1 MGKAKALVDTDV
13 VSFIFNNSQLGVPY
27 RQYMRKRTLLISF
40 MTRAEI
46 ERGMWL
52 ADWGAKKRDDMEGF
66 LTAKFA
72 VIHTNDAI
80 CRKWAEIRSIKGRP
94 LAPADA
100 WIAATAIVYRV
111 PLITHNRKHFEG
123 IAGLKVISE
132 DKKDS

>member
-1 MGKAKALVDTDV
+1 MGKARALVDTDV
-13 VSFIFNNSQLGVPY
+13 VSFFFNNSHLGIPY
-27 RQYMRKRTLLISF
+27 RQYLRKRTLCISF

-46 ERGMWL
+46 ERGMRL
-52 ADWGAKKRDDMEGF
+52 ADWREKKRDEMEVF

-80 CRKWAEIRSIKGRP
+80 CRKWAEITSIKGRP
-94 LAPADA
+94 VAYADA

-123 IAGLKVISE
+123 VAGLKVISE
-132 DKKDS
+132 GE

>member
-1 MGKAKALVDTDV
+1 MGKARALVDTDV
-13 VSFIFNNSQLGVPY
+13 ISFIFNNSQHGVPY

-46 ERGMWL
+46 ERGMRL
-52 ADWGAKKRDDMEGF
+52 SSWGFKKRDEMEGF
-66 LTAKFA
+66 LTTKFA

-80 CRKWAEIRSIKGRP
+80 CRKWAEITSIKERP
-94 LAPADA
+94 VAYADA

-123 IAGLKVISE
+123 IPGLKMISE
-132 DKKDS
+132 GN

>member
-1 MGKAKALVDTDV
+1 MGKAKALVDTDI
-13 VSFIFNNSQLGVPY
+13 VSFFFNNSQLGAPY

-46 ERGMWL
+46 ERGMLL
-52 ADWGAKKRDDMEGF
+52 ANWGEKKKGELEGF
-66 LTAKFA
+66 LTSKFA

-132 DKKDS
+132 SN

>member
-1 MGKAKALVDTDV
+1 MGKAKAIVDTDV

-27 RQYMRKRTLLISF
+27 RQYVRKRALLISF
-40 MTRAEI
+40 MTLAEI
-46 ERGMWL
+46 ERGMRL
-52 ADWGAKKRDDMEGF
+52 ANWGAKKIDDMGGF

-80 CRKWAEIRSIKGRP
+80 CRKWAEITSIKERP
-94 LAPADA
+94 VAYADA

-111 PLITHNRKHFEG
+111 PLITHNRKYFEG

-132 DKKDS
+132 GK

>member
-13 VSFIFNNSQLGVPY
+13 LSFFFNDSQLAIPY
-27 RQYMRKRTLLISF
+27 RQYLRKRALCISF

-46 ERGMWL
+46 ERGMRL
-52 ADWGAKKRDDMEGF
+52 DNWGEKKRDEMTSF
-66 LTAKFA
+66 LATKFP

-80 CRKWAEIRSIKGRP
+80 CLKWAEITSLRGRP
-94 LAPADA
+94 VSPADA

-132 DKKDS
+132 GN

>member
-1 MGKAKALVDTDV
+1 MGTARTLVDTDV
-13 VSFIFNNSQLGVPY
+13 VSFFFNDSQLGIPY
-27 RQYMRKRTLLISF
+27 SQYMRKRALCISF

-46 ERGMWL
+46 ERGMRL
-52 ADWGAKKRDDMEGF
+52 AVWGEKKRDEMERF

-80 CRKWAEIRSIKGRP
+80 CRKWAQITLIKGRQVTQS
-94 LAPADA
+94 DA

-132 DKKDS
+132 IK

>member
-13 VSFIFNNSQLGVPY
+13 ISFFFSKSQLGIPY
-27 RQYMRKRTLLISF
+27 RQYLRKRALFISF
-40 MTRAEI
+40 TTRAEI
-46 ERGMWL
+46 ERGML
-52 ADWGAKKRDDMEGF
+52 VANWGEKKRDEMEGF
-66 LTAKFA
+66 LRTKFA
-72 VIHTNDAI
+72 VIHTNDEI

-111 PLITHNRKHFEG
+111 PLITQNRKHFEG

-132 DKKDS
+132 DK

>member
-1 MGKAKALVDTDV
+1 MGKTKALVDTDI
-13 VSFIFNNSQLGVPY
+13 VSFFFNKSQLGVPY
-27 RQYMRKRTLLISF
+27 RQHMRKRTLLISF

-46 ERGMWL
+46 ERGMRL
-52 ADWGAKKRDDMEGF
+52 ANWGEKKRDEMEGF

-80 CRKWAEIRSIKGRP
+80 CRKWAEIRSIKGHP

-111 PLITHNRKHFEG
+111 PLITHNREHFEG

-132 DKKDS
+132 GK

>member
-1 MGKAKALVDTDV
+1 MGKAKALVDTDI
-13 VSFIFNNSQLGVPY
+13 VSFFFNNSQLGVPY

-40 MTRAEI
+40 MTSAEI
-46 ERGMWL
+46 ERGMRL
-52 ADWGAKKRDDMEGF
+52 ASWGAKKRDEMEGF

-72 VIHTNDAI
+72 IIHTNDAI
-80 CRKWAEIRSIKGRP
+80 CRKWAEITLIKARP

-111 PLITHNRKHFEG
+111 PLVTHNRKHFEG

-132 DKKDS
+132 GN

>member
-13 VSFIFNNSQLGVPY
+13 VSFFFNKSQLGIPY
-27 RQYMRKRTLLISF
+27 RQYMRKRALFISF

-46 ERGMWL
+46 ERGMRL
-52 ADWGAKKRDDMEGF
+52 ANWGWKKRDEMEGF
-66 LTAKFA
+66 LRTKFA

-80 CRKWAEIRSIKGRP
+80 CRKWAEIKSFKGHP

-132 DKKDS
+132 DK

>member
-1 MGKAKALVDTDV
+1 MGKARALVDTDV

-27 RQYMRKRTLLISF
+27 RQYMRKRTLCISF
-40 MTRAEI
+40 LTRAEI
-46 ERGMWL
+46 ERGMRL
-52 ADWGAKKRDDMEGF
+52 ANWGEKKRDEMERF

-72 VIHTNDAI
+72 VIHTNDAL
-80 CRKWAEIRSIKGRP
+80 CRKWAEITSIKGRP
-94 LAPADA
+94 LAYADA

-132 DKKDS
+132 SE

>member
-13 VSFIFNNSQLGVPY
+13 VSFFFSKSQLGIPY
-27 RQYMRKRTLLISF
+27 RPYMRKRALFISF

-46 ERGMWL
+46 ERGMRL
-52 ADWGAKKRDDMEGF
+52 ANWGEKKRDEMEGF
-66 LTAKFA
+66 LRTKFA

-80 CRKWAEIRSIKGRP
+80 CRKWAEIRSIKGHP

-100 WIAATAIVYRV
+100 WIAATAIVYRA

-132 DKKDS
+132 DN